1 MNSSKMLPPTYLLIA
16 IAVMVVLH
24 FMFPIMTIVSL
35 PWNLLGI
42 VPLVVGVVINMV
54 ADNTFRRANTPIKPF
69 EEPTALVTS
78 GMYQV
83 SRNPMYLGLVL
94 ILVGIAIL
102 LGSVMPYIVIPVF
115 MILIEKSFIRV
126 EEQGLEQKFGQQW
139 LEYRQ
144 RVRRWV

>member
-1 MNSSKMLPPTYLLIA
+1 MNGSKMLPPTYLLIA
-16 IAVMVVLH
+16 IAVMVLLH
-24 FMFPIMTIVSL
+24 FVFPIMTIVSL

-69 EEPTALVTS
+69 EEPTALVTG

-83 SRNPMYLGLVL
+83 SRNPMYLGFVL

-126 EEQGLEQKFGQQW
+126 EEQGLKQKFGQQW
-139 LEYRQ
+139 LEYKQ

>member
-1 MNSSKMLPPTYLLIA
+1 MNGSKMLPPTYLLIT
-16 IAVMVVLH
+16 IAVMIVLH
-24 FMFPIMTIVSL
+24 FVFPIMTIVSL

-78 GMYQV
+78 EMYQV
-83 SRNPMYLGLVL
+83 SRNPMYLGFVL

-139 LEYRQ
+139 LEYKQ

>member
-1 MNSSKMLPPTYLLIA
+1 MLPPTYLLIA
-16 IAVMVVLH
+16 IAVMVGLH
-24 FMFPIMTIVSL
+24 FMFPIVTIVSL

-42 VPLVVGVVINMV
+42 VSLVVGVVINIG
-54 ADNTFRRANTPIKPF
+54 ADNRFRRANTPIKPF

-83 SRNPMYLGLVL
+83 SRNPMYLGFVL
-94 ILVGIAIL
+94 ILVGIALL
-102 LGSVMPYIVIPVF
+102 LGSIMPYIVIPVF

-126 EEQGLEQKFGQQW
+126 EEEGLEQKFGLQW
-139 LEYRQ
+139 LAYRQ